1 MKRRSWMY
9 IFKKFENNKTGN
21 IVEKIINNPPI
32 VGVPFF
38 SFCPSNPKSLTVS
51 PICLFLRNK
60 IILFPNFIEIKSE
73 KIKANEDLKD
83 MYWNKLAP
91 ANWYWFSKYSNK
103 KYNILR
109 FSF

>member
-1 MKRRSWMY
+1 MY

-60 IILFPNFIEIKSE
+60 IILFPNFMEMKSE
-73 KIKANEDLKD
+73 KIKANEDLKEI
-83 MYWNKLAP
+83 YWNKLAP
-91 ANWYWFSKYSNK
+91 AS
-103 KYNILR
+103 
-109 FSF
+109 